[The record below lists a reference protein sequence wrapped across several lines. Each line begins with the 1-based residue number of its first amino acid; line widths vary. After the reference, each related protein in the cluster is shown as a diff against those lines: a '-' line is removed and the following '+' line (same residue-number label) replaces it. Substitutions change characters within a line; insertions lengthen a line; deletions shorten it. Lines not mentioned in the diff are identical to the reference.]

1 MNRLQQE
8 RSPYLQAAAHQPV
21 QWEPWGEQAF
31 ARARAEDKPILLD
44 IGAAWCHWCHVI
56 DRESYDNPEIARLIN
71 ELFVPVKVDRDEMP
85 DVDAR
90 YQTAVSAISGQ
101 GGWPLTAFLT
111 PDGRPFYGGTYFP
124 PEDALGRPGFRR
136 VLLAVA
142 EAWRNRR
149 AEIERTAEAVAEAVA
164 RAERMEEGPGPVQA
178 GLLDGLLEAALGSFD
193 PRHGGFG
200 QAPKFPHPTAID
212 LLLQGYRRSGR
223 GELLTAAAFTLERM
237 AAGGVYDQLGGGF
250 HRYAVDERW
259 QVPHFEKMCSDNAE
273 LLRAYL
279 HGYQMTGEERFREVA
294 EGILGWAAAVLAD
307 PEQGGFAASQDA
319 DVAPGDDGSYYT
331 WTQEEV
337 RQVLPPDEARL
348 VELYFDVGP
357 VGEMHHDPARNVLWV
372 ARTPAAV
379 AEQLGISGDEFRERL
394 ERARARLLAARAARP
409 TPAVDRTV
417 YTAWNGLM
425 VSAWLEAA
433 RVLNRPD
440 CRAFALRTLERL
452 LAQAW
457 SAERGFARWPGE
469 PQRPGLLEDQV
480 YGALALLDA
489 FEETL
494 EPRYFAA
501 ARGTAELL
509 LKSFFDSGAGG
520 FFDRPHGQAGPVGFA
535 VERKPFQDAPAPS
548 ANAAAVVLLERLH
561 ALTGED
567 RFRQAAEKT
576 LAAFASLAPRY
587 GIFAAGYGLALDLH
601 LHGPLEVLVT
611 GASDDLA
618 AWELWREAAG
628 FFCYGKSLYRLTA
641 ERAGAEL
648 PPVLAATARG
658 LELERPA
665 AVVCAGR
672 QCFPPVGSADELR
685 KLLERVTGS
694 SAESS

>member
-90 YQTAVSAISGQ
+90 YQSAVSAISGQ

-124 PEDALGRPGFRR
+124 PEDAQGRPGFRR

-164 RAERMEEGPGPVQA
+164 RAERMEEGPGTVGSA
-178 GLLDGLLEAALGSFD
+178 LFDTLLEAALSSFD
-193 PRHGGFG
+193 PQHGGFG

-259 QVPHFEKMCSDNAE
+259 RVPHFEKMCSDNAE

-279 HGYQMTGEERFREVA
+279 HGYQMTREERFREVA
-294 EGILGWAAAVLAD
+294 EGILGWVAAVLAD
-307 PEQGGFAASQDA
+307 PDHGGFAASQDA
-319 DVAPGDDGSYYT
+319 DVAADDDGSYYT
-331 WTQEEV
+331 WTQAEV
-337 RQVLPPDEARL
+337 RQILPADEARL

-357 VGEMHHDPARNVLWV
+357 VGEMHHDPARNVLWI
-372 ARTPAAV
+372 APTPAAV
-379 AEQLGISGDEFRERL
+379 AEQLGISVAEFRERL
-394 ERARARLLAARAARP
+394 ERARAQLLAARAARP
-409 TPAVDRTV
+409 APAVDRTV

-425 VSAWLEAA
+425 ASAWLEAA

-440 CRAFALRTLERL
+440 CRAFALRTLDRL

-457 SAERGFARWPGE
+457 SSQDGFARWAGA

-489 FEETL
+489 FEATL
-494 EPRYFAA
+494 DLRYFAA
-501 ARGTAELL
+501 AHRTAELL
-509 LKSFFDSGAGG
+509 LESFWDSAAGG
-520 FFDRPHGQAGPVGFA
+520 FFDRPLGQTEPTGFA

-548 ANAAAVVLLERLH
+548 ANAAAVLLLDRLH
-561 ALTGED
+561 ALTAED

-576 LAAFASLAPRY
+576 LGAFAALAPRY

-601 LHGPLEVLVT
+601 LRGPLEVLVT
-611 GASDDLA
+611 GASDDLV
-618 AWELWREAAG
+618 AWELWRAAAE

-641 ERAGAEL
+641 ECAAVEL
-648 PPVLAATARG
+648 PPALAATARG
-658 LELERPA
+658 LPLEKPA

-672 QCFPPVGSADELR
+672 QCFAPVASVEELR
-685 KLLERVTGS
+685 KLLEQVTGS
-694 SAESS
+694 SPQT